1 MSILRELH
9 LLIGLTRS
17 HGIARRYFVVN
28 GFDGALAML
37 GLNMGFYLSDGVATS
52 TAVGACMGTAIALG
66 MSGVSSGYVSE
77 AAEKKKELRELELAM
92 ATDLGGSMHG
102 RAARLVPIVIA
113 AVNGLA
119 PFVMALLIITPLW
132 LEQVGVP
139 LPLGAVESAIVV
151 AFVVIFL
158 LGILL
163 ARISG
168 VFWLWSGFRTLLI
181 AAITA
186 LLVLFFAP

>member
-1 MSILRELH
+1 MLEELR
-9 LLIGLTRS
+9 LLVGLTRS

-92 ATDLGGSMHG
+92 VADLGDSVHA

-113 AVNGLA
+113 TVNGLA
-119 PFVMALLIITPLW
+119 PFVMALVIISPLW
-132 LEQVGVP
+132 LEQLGVP
-139 LPLGAVESAIVV
+139 LPLDAVEAAIGMGF
-151 AFVVIFL
+151 AVIFL
-158 LGILL
+158 LGVLL
-163 ARISG
+163 ARISR
-168 VFWLWSGFRTLLI
+168 VFWLWSGLRTLLI

-186 LLVLFFAP
+186 LVILVVAP

>member
-1 MSILRELH
+1 MLEELR
-9 LLIGLTRS
+9 LLVGLTRS

-66 MSGVSSGYVSE
+66 MSGLSSGYVSE

-92 ATDLGGSMHG
+92 VADLGDSVHA

-119 PFVMALLIITPLW
+119 PFVMALVIISPLW
-132 LEQVGVP
+132 LVQLGVP
-139 LPLGAVESAIVV
+139 LPLDAVEAAIGMGF
-151 AFVVIFL
+151 AVIFL
-158 LGILL
+158 LGVLL

-168 VFWLWSGFRTLLI
+168 VFWLWSGLRTLLI

-186 LLVLFFAP
+186 LLILVVAP

>member
-1 MSILRELH
+1 MLEELR
-9 LLIGLTRS
+9 LLVGLTRS

-37 GLNMGFYLSDGVATS
+37 GLNIGFYLSDGVATS

-92 ATDLGGSMHG
+92 VTDLGDSMHA

-119 PFVMALLIITPLW
+119 PFVMALLIISPLW
-132 LEQVGVP
+132 LEQLGVP
-139 LPLGAVESAIVV
+139 LPLDAVEAAIIMGF
-151 AFVVIFL
+151 AVIFL
-158 LGILL
+158 LGVLL

-168 VFWLWSGFRTLLI
+168 VFWLWSGLRTLLI
-181 AAITA
+181 AALTA
-186 LLVLFFAP
+186 LIILVFAP